1 MGDIPEKKDRRL
13 YLRIS
18 LISNLTILGTFKYFN
33 FFTTSV
39 SDIFEAL
46 NMDYVIPHLDVI
58 LPVGISFYTFQTLS
72 YSVDIYRGN
81 LKPEK
86 SFGKFALYV
95 CFFPQLVAGPIER
108 AKDLLKQFDFKTKF
122 ECGNMTSGLRLI
134 LLGLFKKVM
143 VADQIE
149 SMTRFVFD
157 NPENQTGVNLWFGSM
172 LFAQRIYC
180 DFSAYSDIAQGS
192 ARMLG
197 VNLIDNFR
205 LPFYSKNASDFWGN
219 WHVSL
224 MNWFK
229 DYIMFPLIRKR
240 WDWKKVFLV
249 VFLISG
255 FWHGAQWT
263 MVLWGLFHGA
273 MMIQARLTHKWRAS
287 FFDKLNIGKDSF
299 FRKGLQILAVYMIF
313 TASSPFFLG
322 NTLENAWRFA
332 QLMYSDFSTDLFSI
346 FYSPEGR
353 TTNLYLGG
361 NALQFMSTIGAIF
374 LLEVAQSNFR
384 KIGYEKWITGLNPI
398 IRWSIYII
406 ITIMVCIY
414 SNYYSIPYIYFQF

>member
-1 MGDIPEKKDRRL
+1 MGEIPEKKDRRL

-18 LISNLTILGTFKYFN
+18 LISNLVILGTFKYFN
-33 FFTTSV
+33 FFTTSI
-39 SDIFEAL
+39 SDVFETL
-46 NMDYVIPHLDVI
+46 NMDYIVPHLDVI

-86 SFGKFALYV
+86 SIGKFALYV

-108 AKDLLKQFDFKTKF
+108 AKDLLKQFDFKAKF
-122 ECGNMTSGLRLI
+122 EYSNISSGLRLI

-149 SMTRFVFD
+149 AMTRYVFE
-157 NPENQTGVNLWFGSM
+157 NPENQTGVNLWFASM

-192 ARMLG
+192 ARMMG

-205 LPFYSKNASDFWGN
+205 LPFYSKNVSDFWGN

-263 MVLWGLFHGA
+263 MVLWGLFHGL
-273 MMIQARLTHKWRAS
+273 MMVQARITHKWRAS
-287 FFDKLNIGKDSF
+287 FFERFNIDKNSML
-299 FRKGLQILAVYMIF
+299 RKGLQVFAVYMIF

-322 NTLENAWRFA
+322 NTLENAGRFM
-332 QLMYSDFSTDLFSI
+332 QLMYSDLSADLLSI
-346 FYSPEGR
+346 IHSPEGR
-353 TTNLYLGG
+353 THNLYLGG
-361 NALQFMSTIGAIF
+361 NAIQFISTIGAVFF
-374 LLEVAQSNFR
+374 LEGAQSSFR
-384 KIGYEKWITGLNPI
+384 KVGYEKWITSLNPI
-398 IRWSIYII
+398 VRWSIYITV
-406 ITIMVCIY
+406 TILVCIY